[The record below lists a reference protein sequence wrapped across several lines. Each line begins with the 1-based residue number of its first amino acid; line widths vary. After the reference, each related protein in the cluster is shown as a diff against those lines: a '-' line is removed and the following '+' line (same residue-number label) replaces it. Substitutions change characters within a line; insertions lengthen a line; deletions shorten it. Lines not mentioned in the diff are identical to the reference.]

1 MTAENDSGKN
11 QLTNWLIKTLHHLFS
26 YKIKKI
32 VTGHKSY
39 KLLINQHS
47 YKGAKFLKQYPSN

>member
-1 MTAENDSGKN
+1 M
-11 QLTNWLIKTLHHLFS
+11 KTLHHLFS

-32 VTGHKSY
+32 VTEHKSC

-47 YKGAKFLKQYPSN
+47 YKGAKFLKQYIQVIK